1 MSHTLLNYAFL
12 LFWSIFGEILW
23 ELFFLDINVTI
34 AETSTEKLRNL
45 IFLPCSE
52 GPNSEENLDLF
63 KQLFMIKQVK
73 EDKYYKTCFLQKVRH
88 IKQNYAFLLFWSIFG
103 EFMEN
108 FFFNIKVTIAETST
122 EKLSHNVFL
131 TMFERFIWICLN
143 NPIFEEPFGKGI
155 NINKNGFS
163 PQSGPHSA
171 KLCLSFFFKAFWG
184 IFIENFSF

>member
-131 TMFERFIWICLN
+131 TMFEKGKILRKIWICLN
-143 NPIFEEPFGKGI
+143 N
-155 NINKNGFS
+155 
-163 PQSGPHSA
+163 
-171 KLCLSFFFKAFWG
+171 FFWT
-184 IFIENFSF
+184 NQ